1 MTDVKEPEA
10 RPVRKRNPND
20 IKEIRNVKQL
30 EKVNLDYESPRLP
43 KDMYNL
49 GISVGECSKR

>member
-1 MTDVKEPEA
+1 MTDAQEPAA

-30 EKVNLDYESPRLP
+30 EKVNLDYESPRLT
-43 KDMYNL
+43 KAMHNL
-49 GISVGECSKR
+49 GISIEECRKR